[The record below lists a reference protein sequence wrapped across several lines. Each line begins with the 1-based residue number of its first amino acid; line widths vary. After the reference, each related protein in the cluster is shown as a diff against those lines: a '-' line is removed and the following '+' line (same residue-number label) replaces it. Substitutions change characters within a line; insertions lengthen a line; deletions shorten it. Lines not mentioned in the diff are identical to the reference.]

1 MFLSW
6 KQNWGVDGLINHH
19 RLSRTVVTMESLLE
33 AFATRTRGVFCK
45 KLDLIVSLMRGEHNI
60 TSWWFFESP
69 GDCFWTDEWRGK
81 LTTPWPKYWSWST
94 WTTGHS
100 IMFMKAKMKQICSN
114 FLCLD
119 IWCPWLIKH
128 QSNAPAVVSIK
139 NIPINCWVLSPIQR
153 ITHQKNHRAHKVFGG
168 VLRGFSVYSAVFF
181 WERLHYG
188 RKMWKKFE
196 QIVKKV

>member
-81 LTTPWPKYWSWST
+81 LTTSWPKYWSWST

-100 IMFMKAKMKQICSN
+100 IMYMKAKMKEICSN

-119 IWCPWLIKH
+119 IWCPWLIKY
-128 QSNAPAVVSIK
+128 QSNAAAVVSIK
-139 NIPINCWVLSPIQR
+139 ISALIAGFYSRPNGLR
-153 ITHQKNHRAHKVFGG
+153 IKRTTEHTKFWE
-168 VLRGFSVYSAVFF
+168 GFSGVSPWTLWFSFGNAYIMIKNCKES
-181 WERLHYG
+181 LC
-188 RKMWKKFE
+188 KL
-196 QIVKKV
+196 